1 MLVNGHG
8 RAQAPDIVH
17 FGLGHSL
24 QKLPGIGREALHV
37 AALPFGVEGIKNQTG
52 LARTRQA
59 GDHHQLVPG
68 QNHIDTAQV
77 VHAGVADFDPAA
89 VRGCYQGIGRL
100 GDVFCCLGGQFG
112 RLCAGFGRFGRGF
125 GGHGPTRAGRVLQR
139 RLQRCGRSH
148 QNKNHPR
155 PWN

>member
-24 QKLPGIGREALHV
+24 KKLPGIGRKALHV
-37 AALPFGVEGIKNQTG
+37 AALPFGVEGIKDQTG

-59 GDHHQLVPG
+59 GDHHQLVPR
-68 QNHIDTAQV
+68 QNDIDTAQV

-89 VRGCYQGIGRL
+89 VRGCCQGI
-100 GDVFCCLGGQFG
+100 G